1 MSPEQAEGIGTDH
14 RTDIWSFG
22 VVLYEMVAGQ
32 RPFRG
37 DFDQAIV
44 YSIVNEAPEPLTALR
59 TGVPKEFERIVD
71 KCTAKKP
78 EQRYQSVEEL
88 LVDLRAVQS
97 RSGVLEPARRPI
109 RISRRAVVGGVA
121 AAVAALGAF
130 GAYSLY
136 GRRPIDS
143 LAVLPFINE
152 GGNPDTDYLS
162 EGISESLITTL
173 SRLPR
178 LKVKPRD
185 TVFRYQGQDKDAQQA
200 GLDLG
205 VRAVLKGRVVQRG
218 ENLSISAELVDA
230 SDGNLLW
237 RDQYNRKA
245 ADLLAIE
252 REISAEIAEQLRLR
266 LSGDEKR
273 RLSTEATRDPEAYRL
288 YLQGRYWWNRRT
300 EEALKKSAEYFEQ
313 AIGQDP
319 NYAEAWTGLADS
331 FLILG
336 TQGALLPAEAFPR
349 VRVAARRAIEID
361 PSLADP
367 HTTLGHLKTAYE
379 WDWLGAE
386 REFRRAIELNP
397 EFATAHHWYAFHLES
412 VGRPAEAL
420 AAMRRARELEPM
432 SQIFNVAVAHFEYSA
447 RRYAQAAEEARK
459 AIEMDPDFF
468 RPHLALAKSYALQDR
483 PQEAKSEF
491 EQALRL
497 SKGGLVTLTLAGAG
511 LGYLGER
518 EAARKLLADVIGI
531 SRKRY
536 VAPWMPGFIHAAMG
550 EKEPAFEYFDKAVQA
565 RALPPWFLRDPM
577 LDGIRSEPRF
587 QDLLQRMG
595 LSP

>member
-1 MSPEQAEGIGTDH
+1 MPVEIDYVIEKALAKNAAE
-14 RTDIWSFG
+14 
-22 VVLYEMVAGQ
+22 
-32 RPFRG
+32 
-37 DFDQAIV
+37 
-44 YSIVNEAPEPLTALR
+44 
-59 TGVPKEFERIVD
+59 
-71 KCTAKKP
+71 
-78 EQRYQSVEEL
+78 RYQHVEDL
-88 LVDLRAVQS
+88 LVDLRAVRS
-97 RSGVLEPARRPI
+97 RSGVAGPARRPV
-109 RISRRAVVGGVA
+109 RLARRVVVGGVA
-121 AAVAALGAF
+121 AAVAVLGAF
-130 GAYSLY
+130 GAYTLY

-143 LAVLPFINE
+143 LAVLPFVNE

-178 LKVKPRD
+178 LKVKSRD
-185 TVFRYQGQDKDAQQA
+185 TVFRYQGRDKDAQQA

-205 VRAVLKGRVVQRG
+205 VRAVLKGRVAQRG

-266 LSGDEKR
+266 LSGEEKR
-273 RLSTEATRDPEAYRL
+273 RLSTEATRNPEAYRL

-300 EEALKKSAEYFEQ
+300 EESLKKSTEYFEQ
-313 AIGQDP
+313 AIELDP
-319 NYAEAWTGLADS
+319 NYAQAWTGLADS
-331 FLILG
+331 FLNLG
-336 TQGALLPAEAFPR
+336 SQGALPPAEAFPR
-349 VRVAARRAIEID
+349 VQSAASRAIEID
-361 PSLADP
+361 PELADP
-367 HTTLGHLKTAYE
+367 HATLGHLKTVYE
-379 WDWLGAE
+379 WDWPGAE

-432 SQIFNVAVAHFEYSA
+432 SQVFNVAVSHFEYSA
-447 RRYAQAAEEARK
+447 RRYGQAVEEARK

-468 RPHLALAKSYALQDR
+468 RPHLALGKSYALQDR

-497 SKGGLVTLTLAGAG
+497 SKGGLVTLTLVGAG

-518 EAARKLLADVIGI
+518 EAARKLLAEVIGI

-536 VAPWMPGFIHAAMG
+536 VAPWMPGFIHAGMG
-550 EKEPAFEYFDKAVQA
+550 EKEPAFDYFEKAVQA

-587 QDLLQRMG
+587 QGLLQRMG